1 MAEWNPV
8 HKPLDFRR
16 GLETGGKSYNPP
28 LLPYEISL
36 IQALDCSEKEY
47 RQFVRYAHDAAYTR
61 PAEYENVPEIYA
73 AMIPA
78 VIGVAAATKSAA
90 TVIFTNIAIGLALT
104 AISLLLAPKAPALES
119 PAKIRGRK
127 LADQIG
133 PTRFNQTTSFDNVS
147 SLAEYGQAIPIPF
160 GKRGTGSDGALTG
173 GLILAPALVWSRLY
187 SYGTYQ
193 AFEAI
198 YVVGEYGV
206 TTPKVSGVRLGT
218 AALDSLNGQDY
229 ALFWSSTLGNNRPT
243 AARLIAGTQT
253 EDGGTNGR
261 QIFTSPTADGEFS
274 SGFSM
279 AYNPQNNIAFGTS
292 TPIHNGSA
300 YRFNWE
306 VVSAPYASTNPS
318 YSNDDDDDSIKT
330 ARTET
335 QARRRKIAG
344 SFADVL
350 HKYVGQPI
358 EDLAQLGMP
367 GVGRAY
373 SRRMGFTK
381 HTRGGT
387 TTEYEDRTEI
397 TIQKDDLLVFEING
411 KDYEELENRSPTD
424 PDGGGFKNT
433 EIDLKDLKSSSES
446 WRIRAAD
453 LLTIGSTWVIAGSVW
468 TVTARNREIWKPGR
482 NMQVTFKC
490 IEVIGV
496 NKIGIPGT
504 RTIREPLG
512 GYEGGEFNPRK
523 HCGAAF
529 YNICRYHAAHFRPVR
544 RDAEVIEF
552 GIQSQ
557 VWNRANGLCNFNAI
571 PSSGANG
578 RLHKMDKA
586 NITLTTP
593 RMDKYFKRTSCFSLW
608 VRPVQTYS
616 ASAPDAWVRIPR
628 VFCVTGNSPTDQFNY
643 LRVRPRTSGY
653 YEYKFVPRTGSDI
666 AINSIDTNLATRLD
680 AINGDLIG
688 EDYATPYGAFRLTT
702 TGEVVTISDLTYNRE
717 LLADPSETITE
728 TPGVIRN
735 APTSVAFMGD
745 PSSNNGSTQLIKHA
759 WYSSLLGMAKDN
771 QGKQVSA
778 DVQHYKPNG
787 DRYIT
792 LRLTATSTNGRAGV
806 DIGQDYVNTT
816 GSTYYWTSISI
827 SVVSSTGTW
836 ANGDAFTIQRS
847 TVGSVF
853 GNAKGY
859 TSVAWAFSVTA
870 TTTQTTPPIQ
880 TIDRSLGR
888 VFEENSQVSDCSHY
902 LELTKSN
909 ENQPEHQIVYV
920 NEYTSNENLAEY
932 YGMSTVGL
940 SVKSNGQISSV
951 DQMRLWVPTGINVYR
966 LIEKD
971 IAPSNLFAD
980 LVYYLLT
987 SKSQGVGNV
996 VPTELVDTDSLETT
1010 ARFLRANKIF
1020 FDGVLEESESL
1031 RSLLY
1036 DTASLQLCSFTIKNG
1051 RFGMMP
1057 ALPYDSNYTIST
1069 SPIAVEQ
1076 IFTAGNIIENS
1087 LQVQYIDAAQRS
1099 NFRALV
1105 SYRVTVENDL
1115 PTQASALVDWA
1126 DIPESSRA
1134 TTQQVFDLTE
1144 FCTNRA
1150 QALLTARFL
1159 LSVRRRVTHTVSF
1172 KTVPDALGIQPGS
1185 YIRVITEST
1194 SYSATNNG
1202 GITDAGTLVSI
1213 TNIADGTYDALVYNP
1228 QTGAATEQRISI
1240 LNDSVTDP
1248 SLYGCLFTLLSLEPH
1263 VNVYQVEQ
1271 LTLDGDGLVS
1281 ITAIE
1286 VPVDSTGAS
1295 IVAKDV
1301 LTEASF
1307 RVLE

>member
-1 MAEWNPV
+1 MAKRDSAHQPT
-8 HKPLDFRR
+8 DASR
-16 GLETGGKSYNPP
+16 GLETPGALFNPP
-28 LLPYEISL
+28 LLPYERAL
-36 IQALDCSEKEY
+36 IATLGCSEEEY
-47 RQFVRYAHDAAYTR
+47 RKFIRHAELATHTR
-61 PAEYENVPEIYA
+61 PAAYADVPDIQNGPVVP
-73 AMIPA
+73 IL
-78 VIGVAAATKSAA
+78 I
-90 TVIFTNIAIGLALT
+90 NLAIGLALT
-104 AISLLLAPKAPALES
+104 AVSILLAPKAPALES

-193 AFEAI
+193 AFEGI

-206 TTPKVSGVRLGT
+206 VTPKVSGVRLGT

-229 ALFWSSTLGNNRPT
+229 ALFWSSMLGNNRPT
-243 AARLIAGTQT
+243 SDRLIAGTQS
-253 EDGGTNGR
+253 GAANGTNGR
-261 QIFTSPTADGEFS
+261 IIFTSPTADGEFS
-274 SGFSM
+274 TGFSM
-279 AYNPQNNIAFGTS
+279 AYNPQNNTAFGTS

-306 VVSAPYASTNPS
+306 VISAPYASTNPS
-318 YSNDDDDDSIKT
+318 YSNDDDDDAIKV

-344 SFADVL
+344 SLADVL
-350 HKYVGQPI
+350 HKYEGQPPSDRDEI
-358 EDLAQLGMP
+358 GMP

-373 SRRMGFTK
+373 SRRMGFIQ
-381 HTRGGT
+381 HQRGGT
-387 TTEYEDRTEI
+387 VVTYETRTEI
-397 TIQKDDLLVFEING
+397 TIQKDDLLIFEING
-411 KDYEELENRSPTD
+411 NDYKELEDRTPTD

-453 LLTIGSTWVIAGSVW
+453 LLTVGSTWVIAGSVW
-468 TVTARNREIWKPGR
+468 TVESRTREIWKPNR
-482 NMQVTFKC
+482 NMQITFKC

-512 GYEGGEFNPRK
+512 GYEGGEFNPNK

-552 GIQSQ
+552 GIKSQ

-616 ASAPDAWVRIPR
+616 ASAPSPWVRIPR

-653 YEYKFVPRTGSDI
+653 YEYKFVPRAGSDI

-680 AINGDLIG
+680 AINGELIG
-688 EDYATPYGAFRLTT
+688 EDYATAYGAFRVTT

-717 LLADPSETITE
+717 LLADPSETTVE
-728 TPGVIRN
+728 TLGVARN
-735 APTSVAFMGD
+735 VPTSIAFMGD
-745 PSSNNGSTQLIKHA
+745 PSANNGSIQLIKHA
-759 WYSSLLGMAKDN
+759 WYSSILGLAKDAP
-771 QGKQVSA
+771 GKTRSG

-792 LRLTATSTNGRAGV
+792 IRLTATSRNGTVGAT
-806 DIGQDYVNTT
+806 IGQDYVNTT
-816 GSTYYWTSISI
+816 GSTYYWDSVSL

-836 ANGDAFTIQRS
+836 ANGDGFTIQRS
-847 TVGSVF
+847 TAGSVF

-859 TSVAWAFSVTA
+859 TTVMWAMNVTA
-870 TTTQTTPPIQ
+870 TSTQTTPS
-880 TIDRSLGR
+880 TTSLDRNLGR

-971 IAPSNLFAD
+971 TVPSNLFAD

-996 VPTELVDTDSLETT
+996 VPTELVDTNSLETT
-1010 ARFLRANKIF
+1010 ARFLRANRIF

-1069 SPIAVEQ
+1069 SPIAIEQ
-1076 IFTAGNIIENS
+1076 IFTAGNIIEDS

-1126 DIPESSRA
+1126 DISEGSRA

-1172 KTVPDALGIQPGS
+1172 KTVPDALSIQPGS
-1185 YIRVITEST
+1185 YIRVLT
-1194 SYSATNNG
+1194 SATTYSASNNG
-1202 GITDAGTLVSI
+1202 AITDAGSLVSI
-1213 TNIADGTYDALVYNP
+1213 TTIPNGTYNALTYNP
-1228 QTGAATEQRISI
+1228 TTGAVAELPLAV
-1240 LNDSVTDP
+1240 LNNAVSDP
-1248 SLYGCLFTLLSLEPH
+1248 ALYGCLFTLLATT
-1263 VNVYQVEQ
+1263 VNKGIYQVEQ
-1271 LTLDGDGLVS
+1271 LTIDEDGLVS